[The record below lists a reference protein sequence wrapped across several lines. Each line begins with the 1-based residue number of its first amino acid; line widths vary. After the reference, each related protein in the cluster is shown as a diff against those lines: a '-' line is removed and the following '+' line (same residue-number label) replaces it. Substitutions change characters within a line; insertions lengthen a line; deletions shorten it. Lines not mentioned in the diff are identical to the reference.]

1 MRFADPTPTMKTK
14 VCLLLAAAL
23 PILGQAADPS
33 SERVRTSAPEEL
45 PTLIVTAAAHE
56 QPISNAPYSVEK
68 VERRRLDE
76 LQSQSFPEALREI
89 PGVFIQQTA
98 HGQGSPYIRGFT
110 GFRNLALIDGIR
122 LNNSVFRDGPNQ
134 YWSTIDPY
142 SLNAVELVKGQG
154 SVLYGSDAVGGVV
167 NAITAGPVYLE
178 PEPPA
183 ALSGKGGK
191 AVNPVAPQISP
202 YVTGAASVRYATAEN
217 SWTGRVEGSVSK
229 WKQYGFHLGLTGA
242 AFGDLHAADL
252 GDLSHTGYDEMG
264 VDAEFE
270 WYLSDD
276 VKLTIAHNQFHQDDV
291 WRTHRTIYAVPYSGS
306 SVGTDLEHYFDQDRY
321 LSYIRLEGDA
331 DGAVDH
337 FRVTVSHHRQGEDLH
352 RTLADHSRRL
362 ESFDV
367 DTWGIEAVMESESA
381 IGHLTYGLSYYLD
394 FVDSSATKFSASGV
408 ASPQIQGPVGDASRY
423 HLASAFIQDEITLTD
438 RLDLTVGG
446 RYTYAAAEVG
456 RFANPETGKPDSLD
470 EDWHDFSG
478 SARLLFKAD
487 DSGKLKFFTGVSQ
500 SFRAPNLSDLS
511 RFDTARS
518 NEIETAAPGL
528 DPEKYLSG
536 EVGVRWD
543 HAKTSFSLAYFYTDI
558 SDMIVRA
565 PTGRTIDDLLEVTKL
580 NAGDGHVQ
588 GIEFSGIWQFHRDW
602 RLQGSIAWQDGQVDG
617 YPNSTTEQETEP
629 LSRLLP
635 ITGLVGLRWDS
646 PSRRFWAEG
655 NVQIVDRQDR
665 LSASDER
672 DTQRIPPGGT
682 PGYVVGTLRAGWHVN
697 DRLTLT
703 AGVENFTEEDYRI
716 HGSGVNEPGVNF
728 VFGAQMRF

>member
-1 MRFADPTPTMKTK
+1 MMSVAHAATAMKPNAGGQPADRSPGMGT
-14 VCLLLAAAL
+14 
-23 PILGQAADPS
+23 S
-33 SERVRTSAPEEL
+33 SVPEEL

-56 QPISNAPYSVEK
+56 QPINNAPYSVEK

-76 LQSQSFPEALREI
+76 LQSQSFPETLREI

-167 NAITAGPVYLE
+167 NAISAGPVYLE
-178 PEPPA
+178 PESSAP
-183 ALSGKGGK
+183 LSGKGGE
-191 AVNPVAPQISP
+191 VVTPVAPRISP

-242 AFGDLHAADL
+242 TFGDLHAADL

-264 VDAEFE
+264 VDAKFE

-321 LSYIRLEGDA
+321 LSYIRLEGDT
-331 DGAVDH
+331 DGAIDH
-337 FRVTVSHHRQGEDLH
+337 FRVTVSHHRQGEDLY
-352 RTLADHSRRL
+352 RTLADHSRRI

-367 DTWGIEAVMESESA
+367 DTWGIEALLESGSA

-394 FVDSSATKFSASGV
+394 FVDSSATRFTASGA
-408 ASPQIQGPVGDASRY
+408 ASSQIQGPVGDAARY
-423 HLASAFIQDEITLTD
+423 HLASAFIQDEIALAD

-446 RYTYAAAEVG
+446 RYTYAAADVG
-456 RFANPETGKPDSLD
+456 RFANRETGEADSLD

-487 DSGKLKFFTGVSQ
+487 ESGKLKFFTGVSQ

-511 RFDTARS
+511 RFDSARS

-528 DPEKYLSG
+528 DPEKYLTG
-536 EVGVRWD
+536 EVGVRWQD
-543 HAKTSFSLAYFYTDI
+543 TRTSFSLAYFYTDI
-558 SDMIVRA
+558 RDMIVRA
-565 PTGRTIDDLLEVTKL
+565 PTGRTIDHLVEVTKL

-588 GIEFSGIWQFHRDW
+588 GIEFSGSWQFYRDW

-635 ITGLVGLRWDS
+635 LTGLVGLRWDS

-655 NVQIVDRQDR
+655 NVQIAVRQDR
-665 LSASDER
+665 LSASDAR

-682 PGYVVGTLRAGWHVN
+682 PGYVVATLRSGWNVN
-697 DRLTLT
+697 DHLTLT
-703 AGVENFTEEDYRI
+703 AAVENLTDEDYRI

-728 VFGAQMRF
+728 IFGAQVRF